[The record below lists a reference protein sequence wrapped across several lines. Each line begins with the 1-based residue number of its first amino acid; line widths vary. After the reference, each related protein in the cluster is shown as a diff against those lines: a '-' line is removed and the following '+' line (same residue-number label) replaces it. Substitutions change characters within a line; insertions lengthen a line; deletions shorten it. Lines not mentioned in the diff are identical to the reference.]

1 MALFKVILNQNYF
14 QYDGKYFKAIE
25 DTAMALPI
33 SGFIVEL
40 YLQYFEEL
48 SIRHWLES
56 REILDDFL
64 IIHEQ
69 TKTNEW
75 AISMYMNIVH
85 KHLKF
90 KVTEEESKNINYKD
104 LSISRYNNSLSLRI
118 YRKPTQTDTTILYVQ
133 PSYAA

>member
-40 YLQYFEEL
+40 HLQYFEEL